1 MNNRAELHLPRTGG
15 FTLDVSFDFPGE
27 GLTALFGVS
36 GSGKTTVLRCVA
48 GLEKARGKVSVA
60 DEIWQDSD
68 KGIFLPT
75 YERSLGYVFQEA
87 SLFPHMT
94 AAENLRFAAKR
105 SGSRSSSRR
114 LDEAVELLGISSLL
128 DRKPAALSGG
138 ERQRVAIARAVATEP
153 KIMLFD
159 EPLAALDYAR
169 KSEILPWLKELRT
182 QLRIPMLYVTHS
194 PEEVVALADN
204 LIVLEDGRIKASGGV
219 EEVLADIQ
227 APVDLGGEIGVL
239 LRGELDA
246 PDTEWHLQAFHAG
259 SVTLIIPQTGLSA
272 GSRLSVRVPARN
284 VALSAEKPAA
294 SSYQNSIPAVVIETA
309 ACDDPSDC
317 LVKLQCGDQVL
328 ISKITRKS
336 AYELKAEPGA
346 RLWVLI
352 KAVSLSAV

>member
-1 MNNRAELHLPRTGG
+1 MTNRAELNLPRHGG
-15 FTLDVSFDFPGE
+15 FTLDVSFDFPEE

-48 GLEKARGKVSVA
+48 GLEKADGLVTVA
-60 DEIWQDSD
+60 DEVWQDST

-75 YERSLGYVFQEA
+75 YERQLGYVFQEA

-94 AAENLRFAAKR
+94 AAQNLEFAAKR
-105 SGSRSSSRR
+105 SGSKSSERR
-114 LDEAVELLGISSLL
+114 LKEAVELLGIESLL
-128 DRKPAALSGG
+128 ERKPAALSGG

-169 KSEILPWLKELRT
+169 KAEILPWLKELRT

-194 PEEVVALADN
+194 PEEVVSLADN
-204 LIVLEDGRIKASGGV
+204 LIVLESGRIKASGGV
-219 EEVLADIQ
+219 QEVLSDIQ

-239 LRGELDA
+239 LRGEVSA
-246 PDTEWHLQAFHAG
+246 PDAEWHLQAFHAG
-259 SVTLIIPQTGLSA
+259 GVTLIIPQTDLAA
-272 GSRLSVRVPARN
+272 GSRFSVRIPARN
-284 VALSAEKPAA
+284 VALSAEKASA
-294 SSYQNSIPAVVIETA
+294 SSYQNCIPAIVIETA
-309 ACDDPSDC
+309 PSDDPSDC
-317 LVKLQCGDQVL
+317 LVKLQCADQVL

-336 AYELKAEPGA
+336 ACELKAEPGTH
-346 RLWVLI
+346 LWALI